1 MAVGGRML
9 AGSLPAAAVTIGA
22 LWLLGR
28 GPRDFDAASNLALS
42 IALTASAGAILFRE
56 RLGRLV
62 AAASP
67 TPPTNLGECASDGP
81 LRRFLPIAAGIVIG
95 VLVSLSSVGAGAL
108 GVTSCSCFFHRAK
121 TRDLVGTDLA
131 HGVVLALAT
140 GLGHMLIARV
150 DFALL
155 GQLLLGTLPGIYVG
169 TQMAGLLPETALR
182 RAIAI
187 VLLVVAVKMAFWL
200 PDRRKQTQ
208 KYPEEKQAR
217 NGLVSNL
224 SCACDSSALMVGGG
238 PVALRKTRQL
248 LEAGCRVS
256 VVCAALRFGIRA
268 ADLGREKSHGGS
280 RASSPRW

>member
-1 MAVGGRML
+1 MHLGFTLLGFVVAALVAMTGVGGGSLMAPILILGMHIAPGVAVGTDLLYTALARAGALWVYARKGQVKWRLAARML
-9 AGSLPAAAVTIGA
+9 AGSLPAAAVAIGA

-42 IALTASAGAILFRE
+42 IALTASAGVILFRE

-62 AAASP
+62 ARGKSESSDESP
-67 TPPTNLGECASDGP
+67 DESSGTW
-81 LRRFLPIAAGIVIG
+81 RRFLPIAAGIVIG

-108 GVTSCSCFFHRAK
+108 GVTVLLVLFPSTKA
-121 TRDLVGTDLA
+121 RDLVGTDLA

-169 TQMAGLLPETALR
+169 TRLAGLLPETALR

-187 VLLVVAVKMAFWL
+187 VLLSVAVKMAF
-200 PDRRKQTQ
+200 
-208 KYPEEKQAR
+208 
-217 NGLVSNL
+217 
-224 SCACDSSALMVGGG
+224 
-238 PVALRKTRQL
+238 
-248 LEAGCRVS
+248 
-256 VVCAALRFGIRA
+256 
-268 ADLGREKSHGGS
+268 
-280 RASSPRW
+280 

>member
-1 MAVGGRML
+1 MHLSFTLLGFVVAALVAMTGVGGGSLMAPILILGMHIAPGVAVGTDLLYTAVTRAGALWVYARRGQVKWRLAARML
-9 AGSLPAAAVTIGA
+9 AGSLPAAAVAIGA

-42 IALTASAGAILFRE
+42 IALTASAGVILFRE

-62 AAASP
+62 ARGKSDSSDESSEEFSAEFA
-67 TPPTNLGECASDGP
+67 DGP

-108 GVTSCSCFFHRAK
+108 GVTFLLLLFPSSK

-169 TQMAGLLPETALR
+169 TRLVGLLPETALR

-187 VLLVVAVKMAFWL
+187 VLLGVAVKMAF
-200 PDRRKQTQ
+200 
-208 KYPEEKQAR
+208 
-217 NGLVSNL
+217 
-224 SCACDSSALMVGGG
+224 
-238 PVALRKTRQL
+238 
-248 LEAGCRVS
+248 
-256 VVCAALRFGIRA
+256 
-268 ADLGREKSHGGS
+268 
-280 RASSPRW
+280 

>member
-1 MAVGGRML
+1 MHLSFTLLGFVVAALVAMTGVGGGSLMAPILILGMHIAPGVAVGTDLLYTALTRAGALWVYARKGQVKWRLAARML
-9 AGSLPAAAVTIGA
+9 AGSLPAATVAIGA

-42 IALTASAGAILFRE
+42 IALTASAGVILFRE
-56 RLGRLV
+56 QLGRLV
-62 AAASP
+62 ARGKS
-67 TPPTNLGECASDGP
+67 ESSDESSDGP

-108 GVTSCSCFFHRAK
+108 GVTVLLLLFPSTKAH
-121 TRDLVGTDLA
+121 DLVGTDLA

-169 TQMAGLLPETALR
+169 TRLVGLLPETALR

-187 VLLVVAVKMAFWL
+187 VLLGVAAKMAF
-200 PDRRKQTQ
+200 
-208 KYPEEKQAR
+208 
-217 NGLVSNL
+217 
-224 SCACDSSALMVGGG
+224 
-238 PVALRKTRQL
+238 
-248 LEAGCRVS
+248 
-256 VVCAALRFGIRA
+256 
-268 ADLGREKSHGGS
+268 
-280 RASSPRW
+280 